1 MSRNAKRAVIFT
13 GGHCEPALL
22 SPDDI
27 AADLYIA
34 ADSGRITAER
44 CGIRPHVIAGDFD
57 SSDAPA
63 VDGASE
69 IIRVPA
75 EKDDTDTMLACDL
88 AIQRGAR
95 ELVIV
100 GGTGGRIDHTLSNV
114 FLLENLRSRGV
125 TASLDDGNNR
135 VRLLC
140 DETVLL
146 SKSRFRYFSLLAL
159 TDAFATICGCK
170 YPLTDAPL
178 SRANPYA
185 VSNEITADSA
195 EIRVSGGPVLL
206 IESDAHEF

>member
-1 MSRNAKRAVIFT
+1 MSRDAKRAVIFT

-57 SSDAPA
+57 SSDEPT

-88 AIQRGAR
+88 AVERGADHIR
-95 ELVIV
+95 IL
-100 GGTGGRIDHTLSNV
+100 GGTGGRMDHLLSNL
-114 FLLENLRSRGV
+114 FLLENLHRRGV
-125 TASLDDGNNR
+125 SASLCDGRNR
-135 VRLLC
+135 ISVLENGSRLL
-140 DETVLL
+140 
-146 SKSRFRYFSLLAL
+146 SRCGYRYFSLIAL
-159 TDAFATICGCK
+159 EDACVTLTGCK
-170 YPLTDAPL
+170 YPLSDAPL
-178 SRANPYA
+178 TRSLPYA
-185 VSNEITADSA
+185 VSNEITAENA
-195 EIRVSGGPVLL
+195 CVTVSGGPVFL
-206 IESDAHEF
+206 IESEKEP